1 VSAWAE
7 LSAIATSIDE
17 LLRRVSAIAD
27 EVSREH
33 EEALSTELYEVER
46 SLGVARRR
54 LTRLIESSRP

>member
-17 LLRRVSAIAD
+17 LLRRVSGIAD
-27 EVSREH
+27 QVSREH
-33 EEALSTELYEVER
+33 EETLSTELYEVER
-46 SLGVARRR
+46 SLGIARRR